1 MIPWIQIY
9 SNLISHPKTSRLAD
23 ILKLASKDTTP
34 NVIAAGML
42 ISLWTWAIQNAC
54 SGDLSTCSDRAIA
67 DAARYRRKPE
77 VFVAAL
83 IDAGWIDTDRHL
95 HNWEEYT
102 ALLITRMNEQKEK
115 TRQRVKRYRSKKE
128 TPNTDKKISPCNG
141 HSNVTETPCNADTLP
156 IPLPIPLP
164 VSNISTPNTGDITL
178 PPQETPAPF
187 DRRSFTAFWDAYPK
201 KHGREAAWE
210 AWRKLAP
217 SPEVVALI
225 MSNLEKWKCS
235 GQWTEDGD
243 RYIPKAVNF
252 LSDEGYWKHAPA
264 LPRSAVPTG
273 ASGELGVAEREA
285 IQRVLAQSFEE
296 GDL

>member
-1 MIPWIQIY
+1 MAWIEVHQELREHKKLYACAELLKI
-9 SNLISHPKTSRLAD
+9 SRVEMLGTIVTLWLWALDNVPDGSLSGISRQTIARVCDWNVKKADVLVNALISTGWLDQNGDTLVIHDWTEYVG
-23 ILKLASKDTTP
+23 KL
-34 NVIAAGML
+34 ME
-42 ISLWTWAIQNAC
+42 
-54 SGDLSTCSDRAIA
+54 R
-67 DAARYRRKPE
+67 RRKDRERKKKSTSVPPTS
-77 VFVAAL
+77 
-83 IDAGWIDTDRHL
+83 AGTPQESHGSSAEIPVLQYPNSTVPIPN
-95 HNWEEYT
+95 HNYS
-102 ALLITRMNEQKEK
+102 A
-115 TRQRVKRYRSKKE
+115 
-128 TPNTDKKISPCNG
+128 PNT
-141 HSNVTETPCNADTLP
+141 ADGMP
-156 IPLPIPLP
+156 
-164 VSNISTPNTGDITL
+164 
-178 PPQETPAPF
+178 PPQEEPAPF
-187 DRRSFTAFWDAYPK
+187 DGRAFTAFWDAYPK